1 MDELKLTVFYF
12 KKSGNIFGVWAGSV
26 DFSVF
31 GEDVEDY
38 KLLMNKIVVD
48 PEQIP
53 VDLSKAKVLDGTFA
67 YK

>member
-31 GEDVEDY
+31 GEDKADY
-38 KLLMNKIVVD
+38 ELLMHKIVVD
-48 PEQIP
+48 PEQMP
-53 VDLSKAKVLDGTFA
+53 VDISKTKVLDGTFV